1 MFQILDTTDQGMTST
16 YDFMNGLQQTLKILL
31 NWQGSTFGIRVFRP
45 DGTLFYETESD
56 SPPVRIVI
64 PAAEAGTWRIV
75 ITAVDVP
82 FDGYPFAID
91 VVAIPPPPDSEP
103 PTITAVTPIEGE
115 ALQDGV
121 TLRASALDPSGVDW
135 VKFSIRQPNGEQGT
149 VIDPMFESMYATHV
163 GDNEWELPFNTN
175 LPQLSDGYYL
185 LLVQARDMYGNAGFI
200 IVHFSICNWA
210 SIELLPAS
218 EANKAG
224 RTMPVKFSIR
234 VKASVDSAQPF
245 IRNEELTIKIY
256 RKGYPGT
263 ILQTSTYGTTS
274 KDYRIDPIGE
284 KYITN
289 FKTLSTPATYVV
301 EIYRKGM
308 LIGSFEFKTV
318 K

>member
-1 MFQILDTTDQGMTST
+1 
-16 YDFMNGLQQTLKILL
+16 
-31 NWQGSTFGIRVFRP
+31 VFRP

-56 SPPVRIVI
+56 SPPVRIVV
-64 PAAEAGTWRIV
+64 PAAEVGTWRIV

-121 TLRASALDPSGVDW
+121 TLRVSALDPSGVDW

-175 LPQLSDGYYL
+175 LPQLPDGYYL
-185 LLVQARDMYGNAGFI
+185 LLVQARDTYGNAGLI

-210 SIELLPAS
+210 PIELLPAS

-234 VKASVDSAQPF
+234 VKASVDPAQPF